1 MSQIHSLHSL
11 LAILSLH
18 LILSLHSLLVFLAVA
33 AVVLVGKE
41 LRTVCLM
48 GFYVLQFHCS
58 AWGLADGTALSQLM
72 P

>member
-48 GFYVLQFHCS
+48 GFYVLQS
-58 AWGLADGTALSQLM
+58 IVPLGDWLMGLRYPS
-72 P
+72 